1 MLLSLGSKGSLVQ
14 ALQNNLTKLG
24 YILKPDG
31 IFGAQTKSAVIAFQK
46 KNGLVADG
54 IVGVATNNK
63 INSLLESV
71 NPITAAFNT
80 AVLQPTSTTPIPSN
94 STPIKPFTPPAP
106 ATPAQESPVVYNV
119 VPNKSPEAK
128 SEDSDLLLYAG
139 VGVVL
144 FLFLK

>member
-71 NPITAAFNT
+71 NPVTAAFNT
-80 AVLQPTSTTPIPSN
+80 VVLQPTSTAPIPAN
-94 STPIKPFTPPAP
+94 TMPIKPLIIPTPG
-106 ATPAQESPVVYNV
+106 ATTQENPVQYNV
-119 VPNKSPEAK
+119 VPTKAPETK

-139 VGVVL
+139 VGVAL
-144 FLFLK
+144 FFFLK